1 MRRALFLRERFR
13 YDEKKG
19 KIMVC
24 ETFSPRP
31 GVTLAF
37 HRTSARDRTL
47 PGVIFLGGFMSDM
60 TGTKAVFLE
69 SFCAK
74 RGQGFV
80 RFDYEGHGVSSG
92 KFEEGTIGLW
102 LQDALDAFDT
112 LTEGPQIVV
121 GSSMGGWLALLLALR
136 RPKRVAGLIGLA
148 PAPDFSDDVYHH
160 ELTQQQR
167 DEIDEKGVTYLPNL
181 YGAPYPL
188 TRQLFDEARQHYLLR
203 RDIAIHCPVR
213 LIHGKLDPDVP
224 WKKSLQIK
232 EKLLSG
238 NVKIHWVED
247 GDHRLSRDQDL
258 SLLGKTVAEL
268 G

>member
-1 MRRALFLRERFR
+1 MIL
-13 YDEKKG
+13 KK
-19 KIMVC
+19 
-24 ETFSPRP
+24 FSPRP
-31 GVTLAF
+31 GVELAYYK
-37 HRTSARDRTL
+37 TVAETPTL

-69 SFCAK
+69 QYCRE

-80 RFDYEGHGVSSG
+80 RFDYQGHGASSG
-92 KFEEGTIGLW
+92 RFEDGTIGRW
-102 LQDALDAFDT
+102 LQDALDVFDT

-136 RPKRVAGLIGLA
+136 RPERVAGLIGLA

-167 DEIDEKGVTYLPNL
+167 HEIEEKGVTYLPNL

-188 TRQLFDEARQHYLLR
+188 TRQLFDEARQHYLLQQE
-203 RDIAIHCPVR
+203 IAIYCPVR
-213 LIHGKLDPDVP
+213 LIHGRQDPDVP
-224 WKKSLQIK
+224 WQKSEKIK
-232 EKLLSG
+232 EKLLSQD
-238 NVKIHWVED
+238 VKIYWVEE

-258 SLLGKTVAEL
+258 SLIGETVAEISHAS
-268 G
+268 GR